1 MFIHKLFKDKNYRFT
16 KLAKPKNRKVPY
28 QRKLSQ
34 QQIDDIQTH
43 MESEEVTFPL
53 PDTKYAGKCFFK
65 TSIGRA
71 HKMYNVLPSC
81 TRKLSLSTYYKYRP
95 KKFKVQGKIPFHQS
109 CCKHCQNFEAVIDEM
124 SKFMSGIPRNLAD
137 CIDSSMCKYD
147 TYFPPM
153 PCILRTCQNCGIQRL
168 STKLIQQNKAKLQD
182 KCKRFFVKQWT
193 TKNEMKNGER
203 SSYLAWDHLRLSF
216 KGILDLYLKLLA
228 DMSEHT
234 FFASWNYVQYK
245 KCKNLIESGEVV
257 MVQDF
262 AQNFLC
268 ELQNEPSAIHWLHK
282 QTTLHPTIVYY
293 RCPHNNYCLVTHEVV
308 HVSNDLK
315 HDAHLVDKFHTTTMD
330 VLKQHNVLVRK
341 IFKFSDQAPSQYK
354 NKTSFD
360 YLSKVELPT
369 MHCFYGVQHGKGPC
383 DACTGRVKQSIK

>member
-1 MFIHKLFKDKNYRFT
+1 
-16 KLAKPKNRKVPY
+16 
-28 QRKLSQ
+28 
-34 QQIDDIQTH
+34 
-43 MESEEVTFPL
+43 
-53 PDTKYAGKCFFK
+53 
-65 TSIGRA
+65 
-71 HKMYNVLPSC
+71 
-81 TRKLSLSTYYKYRP
+81 
-95 KKFKVQGKIPFHQS
+95 
-109 CCKHCQNFEAVIDEM
+109 
-124 SKFMSGIPRNLAD
+124 
-137 CIDSSMCKYD
+137 MCKYD

-182 KCKRFFVKQWT
+182 KHKRFLVKQWT
-193 TKNEMKNGER
+193 TKYEMKNGER
-203 SSYLAWDHLRLSF
+203 SSYLAWDCLRLSF

-234 FFASWNYVQYK
+234 FFASRNYVQYK

-268 ELQNEPSAIHWLHK
+268 ELQNERSAIHWLHK

-293 RCPHNNYCLVTHEVV
+293 RCPHDNCCLVTHEVI

-330 VLKQHNVLVRK
+330 VLKHTMCWFIKYSNSVTRPHLNIK
-341 IFKFSDQAPSQYK
+341 IKHLLI
-354 NKTSFD
+354 TC
-360 YLSKVELPT
+360 SKVELPT
-369 MHCFYGVQHGKGPC
+369 MHCFYGV
-383 DACTGRVKQSIK
+383 